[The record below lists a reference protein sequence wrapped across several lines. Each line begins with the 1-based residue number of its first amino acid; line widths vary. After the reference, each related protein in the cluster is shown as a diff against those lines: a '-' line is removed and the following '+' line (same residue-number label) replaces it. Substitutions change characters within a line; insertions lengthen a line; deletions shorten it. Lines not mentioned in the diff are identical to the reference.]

1 MLFVGA
7 LVVGVACGD
16 AVGDDAG
23 AEAPPVLSAEARAL
37 RELAAGVAALE
48 ARLTALETALEETLA
63 PLTPERVSELRRLT
77 FEARSALAAIEAAL
91 AGEDPPCGN
100 VEVVEHLLRLQAGAF
115 TGEITKCSRDLPE

>member
-1 MLFVGA
+1 M
-7 LVVGVACGD
+7 
-16 AVGDDAG
+16 
-23 AEAPPVLSAEARAL
+23 

-48 ARLTALETALEETLA
+48 ARLTALETALEETL
-63 PLTPERVSELRRLT
+63 TRQRVSELRRLT